1 MTGDG
6 VMSQHLKVCEF
17 NQEKDKVIRT
27 GKFKVMEHIGK
38 VTLMEHIG
46 KVIQHTYI
54 LIASLQ
60 ARNIKF
66 LKWNRERKQPNL
78 MKLTCSEK
86 TSNSL

>member
-46 KVIQHTYI
+46 KVTHPTYI
-54 LIASLQ
+54 YFDRIIPG
-60 ARNIKF
+60 R
-66 LKWNRERKQPNL
+66 WNRERVQPNL

-86 TSNSL
+86 KSNSL